1 MLNRSFSI
9 YKRKTMR
16 LNQFIAAC
24 GVCSRREADKLIA
37 GGKITV
43 NGEIPSAGMQVSEQ
57 DEVIYNGKKLS
68 LLQKKV
74 VLAYYKEVGVVC
86 TEKDKHAKR
95 TVIDEISYPQ
105 RVTYAGRLDKDS
117 EGLMLLS
124 NDGNLIN
131 SMMKS
136 INNHEKEYVVLVDK
150 EIDDD
155 FIKKMS
161 EGVYLKDLDRT
172 TRACRVTKKSKNSF
186 NIVLTQ
192 GLNRQIRRMCE
203 SLGYNV
209 VSLKRTR
216 IMSVELDELG
226 LKPGEYVELGS
237 DIIKKL
243 YAECGL

>member
-1 MLNRSFSI
+1 
-9 YKRKTMR
+9 MR
-16 LNQFIAAC
+16 LNQFIASC

-43 NGEIPSAGMQVSEQ
+43 NGEIPSAGMQVNEQ

-68 LLQKKV
+68 LLQNKV
-74 VLAYYKEVGVVC
+74 VLAYYKEVGIVC

-161 EGVYLKDLDRT
+161 EGVYLKDLGRT

-186 NIVLTQ
+186 YIVLTQ

-209 VSLKRTR
+209 VSLKRIR